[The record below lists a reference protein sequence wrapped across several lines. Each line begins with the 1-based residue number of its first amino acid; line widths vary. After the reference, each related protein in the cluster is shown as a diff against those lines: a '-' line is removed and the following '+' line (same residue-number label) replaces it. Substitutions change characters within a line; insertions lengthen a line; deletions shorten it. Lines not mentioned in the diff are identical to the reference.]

1 MSIRESLYLT
11 MPRDPGSRL
20 RTVRAAFCRKPSPR
34 IALGKRRRCVDKGEL
49 KVRGNAMAS
58 DSVKGGAETAD
69 YGFQTVPLDE
79 KQDMVGSVFDRVAGR
94 YDIMNDLM
102 SAGAHRLWKSAMVT
116 LLAPPRAPVRPYR
129 VLDVAGGTGDIAFR
143 IDDRTDR
150 RADITVLDINEA
162 MLSVGRDRALRQGR
176 LDNVRFTAG
185 NAEALPLAGDRYDA
199 YTIAFGIRNVPRIDR
214 ALAEA
219 FRVLKPGGRFVC
231 LEFSTTDLPGLDAAY
246 YAYSFNVV
254 PVIGRLVAGDDEP
267 YRYLV
272 ESIRRFPSPKRFAA
286 MISDAGFSRVQVRS
300 LSGGIVALHAA
311 WKT

>member
-1 MSIRESLYLT
+1 
-11 MPRDPGSRL
+11 
-20 RTVRAAFCRKPSPR
+20 
-34 IALGKRRRCVDKGEL
+34 
-49 KVRGNAMAS
+49 MAS
-58 DSVKGGAETAD
+58 DSVKGGSETAD

-116 LLAPPRAPVRPYR
+116 LLAPPRAPARPYR

-162 MLSVGRDRALRQGR
+162 MLAVGRDRAHRQRR
-176 LDNVRFTAG
+176 LENVRFTAG
-185 NAEALPLAGDRYDA
+185 NAESLPLAGDRYDA

-219 FRVLKPGGRFVC
+219 YRVLKPGGRFVC
-231 LEFSTTDLPGLDAAY
+231 LEFSAADLPGLDVAY
-246 YAYSFNVV
+246 DAYSFNVV

-272 ESIRRFPSPKRFAA
+272 ESIRRFPNPKRFAA
-286 MISDAGFSRVQVRS
+286 MIGDAGFSRVQVRS